1 MPRNTQTKVE
11 LYDEEKRWTIDQFRS
26 RDAIVRLQSGS
37 NQFESQKVNHKR
49 RIIMRFYVAK
59 ISPAFAA

>member
-59 ISPAFAA
+59 ISSAFAA